1 MFKKVHLRLTLLF
14 TLFSTLI
21 LLVMSF
27 LYLYINYRTLD
38 NNSYITFGTDMNTF
52 QSAFENNSTDMRT
65 VKRLQSNYSY
75 LIFIYDNDIPLRI
88 TDVTKTDEERSLA
101 ERIREYNNSGEA
113 GTTSDGKLVFTY
125 REKSQKYYV
134 GFFIFR
140 GIGSNTEVYVVR
152 DNSDIKT
159 QKERL
164 LARFVIIVAAAA
176 LVFYAFSYFFTK
188 RLLRPINESQK
199 RQNEFIAAASHEIRN
214 PVNTILSALSA
225 MEKAE
230 PSQQQ
235 ELVTIARK
243 EGRRLARLTGDLLT
257 LARSDAK
264 TFTANFG
271 TAELDTIILD
281 CFEAFTPRAAEKN
294 IRISVELPDDTV
306 SAENVD
312 SERIKQVIAILTDN
326 AISYTPEGGTIKLS
340 LETTPK
346 ENIIKVTDSGDGIP
360 DDRKEKIFERFFRA
374 DDSRTD
380 GSHFGLGLCI
390 AKELV
395 DLHSGSIFVTDA
407 EGGGSTFTVILPIS
421 KQNT

>member
-1 MFKKVHLRLTLLF
+1 
-14 TLFSTLI
+14 
-21 LLVMSF
+21 
-27 LYLYINYRTLD
+27 
-38 NNSYITFGTDMNTF
+38 
-52 QSAFENNSTDMRT
+52 
-65 VKRLQSNYSY
+65 
-75 LIFIYDNDIPLRI
+75 
-88 TDVTKTDEERSLA
+88 
-101 ERIREYNNSGEA
+101 
-113 GTTSDGKLVFTY
+113 
-125 REKSQKYYV
+125 
-134 GFFIFR
+134 
-140 GIGSNTEVYVVR
+140 
-152 DNSDIKT
+152 
-159 QKERL
+159 
-164 LARFVIIVAAAA
+164 
-176 LVFYAFSYFFTK
+176 
-188 RLLRPINESQK
+188 
-199 RQNEFIAAASHEIRN
+199 
-214 PVNTILSALSA
+214 

-257 LARSDAK
+257 LARSDAR

-312 SERIKQVIAILTDN
+312 SERIKQVVAILTDN

-421 KQNT
+421 KQNA